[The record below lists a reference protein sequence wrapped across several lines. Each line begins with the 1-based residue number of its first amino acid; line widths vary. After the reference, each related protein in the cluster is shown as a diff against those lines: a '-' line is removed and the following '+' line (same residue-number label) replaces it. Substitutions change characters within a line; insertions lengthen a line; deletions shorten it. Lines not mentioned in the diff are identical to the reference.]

1 MTQAWRGGVAVAPQ
15 VARRAV
21 RETPYDLVAIVA
33 SAGGVKAMETILE
46 ALPEDFPIPIA
57 LVQHRS
63 GHEPNLLARVL
74 SRHSALTIKLAEDG
88 EELQRGTVYLALPQL
103 HLIVADNRTLRLV
116 DGHKIRH
123 VPSSGNP
130 LFESA
135 AAKLHG
141 RVIGV
146 VLTGYDR
153 DGTDGVQAIR
163 AAGGVVLAQDERTS
177 KAFAMPRSAI
187 ETGAVDAV
195 LPVEAIGPALV
206 MLANG
211 TYPFAGAARAHQE
224 LKRVRGSNFE
234 LSRSSS

>member
-1 MTQAWRGGVAVAPQ
+1 MTQAWRGGVAVAP
-15 VARRAV
+15 RALPRAP

-46 ALPEDFPIPIA
+46 ALPDDFPIPIPIA
-57 LVQHRS
+57 LVQHRT

-74 SRHSALTIKLAEDG
+74 SRHSTLTVKLADDG
-88 EELQRGTVYLALPQL
+88 EELQPGTLYLAMPEL
-103 HLIVADNRTLRLV
+103 HLMVADNRTLRLV

-123 VPSSGNP
+123 VRSSGNP

-135 AAKLHG
+135 AATLRG

-163 AAGGVVLAQDERTS
+163 AAGGVVLAQDEHTS
-177 KAFAMPRSAI
+177 KAFGMPRSAI
-187 ETGAVDAV
+187 ETGVVDAI
-195 LPVEAIGPALV
+195 LPIEAIGPALV
-206 MLANG
+206 MLAEG
-211 TYPFAGAARAHQE
+211 RYPLQRRSLTRA
-224 LKRVRGSNFE
+224 
-234 LSRSSS
+234 